1 MCKCLGIHHSVY
13 YYHQNHQTNSYK
25 IANQKLDVEIKK
37 IYDESKGRYGSPKI
51 TKVLKVK
58 GIIVSQKRVARRMKI
73 LCLRSIT
80 VKKFNHSGN
89 SKTDNT
95 KEYPNFL
102 EQDFFADKPSKKWVG
117 DITYIYTKETGW
129 TYLAIV
135 MDLFDL
141 KVVGWSYGLNMTDD
155 LVIDAFNKATINRK
169 LNKDGIFHSDRGS
182 QYTSKDFEKLLE
194 DLGTQIKGALKNGI
208 NNYRFFNP
216 NKQENSKMLELILA
230 ESTTPNILAIMEKE
244 KNALGRYINATR
256 GFEKLESG
264 FYLNILSDE
273 GDLYTYHVLIS
284 FPELYQFMLNLDKNY
299 KVQKESFFEELDWD
313 CYNNKPNIIQHLDK
327 DIVENNG
334 YQIVDFKVKGHI
346 HVRTQKAEF
355 VFVRWEESVDLIRF
369 INNLIS
375 LLVEEPKVDWSIIT
389 RKFDALP
396 VDEKEKKHI
405 YKEFFR
411 CFKFG
416 KPEEIIHSIL
426 ISAIENYPIHPTFDL
441 EKQKGIIKR
450 NKELGIRNRKFFT
463 FLLENGIVEFSERL
477 LFKNHE

>member
-1 MCKCLGIHHSVY
+1 MCECLGIHHSVY

-95 KEYPNFL
+95 KEYRNLL

-155 LVIDAFNKATINRK
+155 LVIDAFNKAMINRK

-182 QYTSKDFEKLLE
+182 QYTSKAFEKLLE
-194 DLGTQIKGALKNGI
+194 DLKIRHSYSKKGYPYDNASMESFNAILKKEEVNV
-208 NNYRFFNP
+208 NNYETFNEA
-216 NKQENSKMLELILA
+216 KLA
-230 ESTTPNILAIMEKE
+230 IFEFIESWYNNQRIHSTIGYITPNEK
-244 KNALGRYINATR
+244 
-256 GFEKLESG
+256 
-264 FYLNILSDE
+264 
-273 GDLYTYHVLIS
+273 
-284 FPELYQFMLNLDKNY
+284 
-299 KVQKESFFEELDWD
+299 
-313 CYNNKPNIIQHLDK
+313 YNNYI
-327 DIVENNG
+327 
-334 YQIVDFKVKGHI
+334 
-346 HVRTQKAEF
+346 A
-355 VFVRWEESVDLIRF
+355 
-369 INNLIS
+369 S
-375 LLVEEPKVDWSIIT
+375 LALV
-389 RKFDALP
+389 
-396 VDEKEKKHI
+396 
-405 YKEFFR
+405 
-411 CFKFG
+411 
-416 KPEEIIHSIL
+416 
-426 ISAIENYPIHPTFDL
+426 
-441 EKQKGIIKR
+441 
-450 NKELGIRNRKFFT
+450 
-463 FLLENGIVEFSERL
+463 
-477 LFKNHE
+477 